1 MKHFS
6 TETFLRNRKESRAS
20 LRRQL
25 AAMGFHFS
33 ALLASPLANPKIEKG
48 IGKVGVMTFPMHL
61 APSNVSGFN
70 TCASAS
76 PACIA
81 ACLDQAGNPISF
93 DAKRQARIN
102 RTLAY
107 FKARPLFLRLLKLEM
122 LAAISKAKK
131 AGFAPAFRLNAT
143 SDIRWESVRF
153 DCGTTVAQFAIDN
166 GAEIYDYTKHANRR
180 HAPAG
185 YHLTFSWAG
194 DNESRAIEAFDNGL
208 NVAIPFNTSR
218 NKALPAYFKL
228 GDSWVPVFDGDN
240 DNGDFRPLDPTG
252 HVIGLRFKFD
262 TSPQAPSR
270 PQQLQAGIDAG
281 FVIDATDKTRA
292 RA

>member
-6 TETFLRNRKESRAS
+6 PKTFIRNRKESRAS

-61 APSNVSGFN
+61 APAKVSGFN
-70 TCASAS
+70 TCANSS
-76 PACIA
+76 PACED
-81 ACLDQAGNPISF
+81 ACLDKAGNPISF
-93 DAKRQARIN
+93 ATKMQARIN
-102 RTLAY
+102 RTLAFY
-107 FKARPLFLRLLKLEM
+107 KARPLFLRLLKLEM

-153 DCGTTVAQFAIDN
+153 EDGQSVIEFAIEN
-166 GAEIYDYTKHANRR
+166 GAEVYDYTKHTNRR
-180 HAPAG
+180 NAPAG

-194 DNESRAIEAFDNGL
+194 DNEARAIEAFNNGL
-208 NVAIPFNTSR
+208 NVAIPFSTKR
-218 NKALPAYFKL
+218 NQALPAYFKL

-252 HVIGLRFKFD
+252 HIIGLRFKFD
-262 TSPQAPSR
+262 TSPTAPSR

-281 FVIDATDKTRA
+281 FVIDATDESRA